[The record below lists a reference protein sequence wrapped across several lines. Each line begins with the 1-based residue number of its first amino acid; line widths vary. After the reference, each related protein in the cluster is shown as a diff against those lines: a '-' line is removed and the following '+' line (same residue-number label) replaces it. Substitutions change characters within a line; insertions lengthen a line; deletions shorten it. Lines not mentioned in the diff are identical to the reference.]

1 MKEREL
7 AGTAEVE
14 RRPQGKPEERDH
26 RVEEVRMVKK
36 QPLEDMG
43 SQAWTDSPGLLGLC
57 FPVSTQKNSVSVFQV
72 AG

>member
-14 RRPQGKPEERDH
+14 RRPQGKSEERDH
-26 RVEEVRMVKK
+26 RVEKAGTVKK
-36 QPLEDMG
+36 TTTG
-43 SQAWTDSPGLLGLC
+43 KHGIPGLDREPGVARSLPC
-57 FPVSTQKNSVSVFQV
+57 SKYIENSVSVFQV